1 MQKYL
6 KQKFDFMQAK
16 QFTVPKI
23 VGTGKEYAFDY
34 LGEYLEH

>member
-1 MQKYL
+1 
-6 KQKFDFMQAK
+6 MQAK

-23 VGTGKEYAFDY
+23 VGSGKEFAFDY